1 MSVTVSVNVL
11 RTKNSGFCILL
22 LCTWPFSS
30 LIIVK
35 PELLYL
41 SIFCVFAIPAG
52 NVSGP
57 SQPNT
62 VLEALE
68 QRMAKYKEAFT
79 QAKASG
85 DERKARMH
93 DRIAKVSKP
102 VKMTPKPHIVTT
114 ECPRTF
120 SFSCGVSFLEFF

>member
-1 MSVTVSVNVL
+1 MS
-11 RTKNSGFCILL
+11 LL
-22 LCTWPFSS
+22 
-30 LIIVK
+30 IVK
-35 PELLYL
+35 FFVFVVPAD
-41 SIFCVFAIPAG
+41 SI
-52 NVSGP
+52 SGP
-57 SQPNT
+57 AQPQT

-102 VKMTPKPHIVTT
+102 IKMTPKPQIMAH
-114 ECPRTF
+114 CHH
-120 SFSCGVSFLEFF
+120 